1 MYILIYIVYAWK
13 FWRAAAIFI
22 YDFTDVDL
30 VYFQDISKTMSNMY
44 VTVISVQTTRT

>member
-1 MYILIYIVYAWK
+1 MTRCIYTVYSWK

-30 VYFQDISKTMSNMY
+30 VYFQYYFQNY
-44 VTVISVQTTRT
+44 V